1 MCPAKGTQPPSSPQL
16 ALVSA
21 PTVNVA
27 AHSLQVNDFQVRLRS
42 VTRRMMATV
51 SELSMWQATGIKLGA
66 QQQELEVLL
75 AEAMQRLEVRFQGVQ
90 HPYGFVWLHAILW
103 RAHAS
108 DPVQACHGS
117 GIIAFALRLPCR
129 MPALQALQQPAG
141 LCTVYGP
148 QQCIVACRDCGRP
161 LIDGVIPCA

>member
-1 MCPAKGTQPPSSPQL
+1 MPGSEGNLAVCALLKALSLPSSPQL

-21 PTVNVA
+21 LTVNVA

-75 AEAMQRLEVRFQGVQ
+75 AEAMQRLEVRFQGCST
-90 HPYGFVWLHAILW
+90 PM
-103 RAHAS
+103 
-108 DPVQACHGS
+108 
-117 GIIAFALRLPCR
+117 ALFGCMPSCGVR
-129 MPALQALQQPAG
+129 MPLILCRPATAAE
-141 LCTVYGP
+141 LLHL
-148 QQCIVACRDCGRP
+148 R
-161 LIDGVIPCA
+161 